1 MPMNLFGGPV
11 MIARLCFSDGIP
23 RSSLGVALIV
33 GSILNLINQGDALLG
48 LHPFNP
54 IKAGLTYMV
63 PFCVATYGAVSYRLA
78 TRRLREAVPMT
89 EAPAPPT
96 STPEAKE

>member
-1 MPMNLFGGPV
+1 MNLFGGAV

-23 RSSLGVALIV
+23 RRSLGVALIV

-78 TRRLREAVPMT
+78 TRRLRD
-89 EAPAPPT
+89 APPT
-96 STPEAKE
+96 IEAQASRTLPPEAKG